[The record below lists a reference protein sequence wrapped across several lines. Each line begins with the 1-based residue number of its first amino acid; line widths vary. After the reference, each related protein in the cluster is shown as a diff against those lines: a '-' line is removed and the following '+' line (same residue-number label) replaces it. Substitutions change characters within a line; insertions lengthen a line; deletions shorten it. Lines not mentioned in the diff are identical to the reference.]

1 MIHGNELFWQG
12 AIDDPLKN
20 HKEESSISARSPT
33 SSKNINLDP
42 LTTSLQS
49 LPSFSCLSEE
59 TIKPSARSN
68 TATNCTPS
76 QISKNTSNLFESK
89 DPKVSKEQKQRIDH
103 SKPSTVV
110 EVRSSADTPS
120 ELETFDTESV
130 GETEDTMNQQ
140 ILIAEH
146 DVPERQTVEE
156 EAPSSHIELDGE
168 EPRLSQESGTCDV
181 NSEKTEISS
190 HEEEADD
197 ELVDVSNLNSS
208 LDSEKE
214 SSNPEEQNAGE
225 AADAARASKKWVIAE
240 KTTIATGNS
249 SHKLLKDFVKQFKKL
264 IKLGRKGKNT
274 HNAVSVSMSA
284 ASASGVGDDKKGRRH
299 VLKLSSEHLKKSRNN
314 YSVPAH
320 VVGLHEGKIFPRQ
333 GLLLLLE
340 ISGFRYYHHRRDVL
354 IITSIHCTKCR
365 SIPKLF
371 FFCITWRYKVDGG

>member
-20 HKEESSISARSPT
+20 HKEDPSISARSPT
-33 SSKNINLDP
+33 SSKSINLDP
-42 LTTSLQS
+42 PTASLQS
-49 LPSFSCLSEE
+49 LPSFSCLSKENM
-59 TIKPSARSN
+59 KPSARSN

-76 QISKNTSNLFESK
+76 QISKNTSNLDELT
-89 DPKVSKEQKQRIDH
+89 DPTLSKVSKEQKQRIDH
-103 SKPSTVV
+103 SKPSTV
-110 EVRSSADTPS
+110 EVRSSIDKPS
-120 ELETFDTESV
+120 ESETIDTKSV

-140 ILIAEH
+140 ILIAEN
-146 DVPERQTVEE
+146 DVPERQIVEE
-156 EAPSSHIELDGE
+156 EVPISHIELDGE
-168 EPRLSQESGTCDV
+168 EPRPSQESGTCDV

-197 ELVDVSNLNSS
+197 ELVDASKLNSS

-225 AADAARASKKWVIAE
+225 AADAARARKKWVIAE

-249 SHKLLKDFVKQFKKL
+249 SNKLLKDVVKQFKKL
-264 IKLGRKGKNT
+264 IKLGRKGKKT
-274 HNAVSVSMSA
+274 HNEVSVSMSA
-284 ASASGVGDDKKGRRH
+284 ASASGGDDDKKGRRH

-340 ISGFRYYHHRRDVL
+340 ILDSDIV
-354 IITSIHCTKCR
+354 II
-365 SIPKLF
+365 
-371 FFCITWRYKVDGG
+371 